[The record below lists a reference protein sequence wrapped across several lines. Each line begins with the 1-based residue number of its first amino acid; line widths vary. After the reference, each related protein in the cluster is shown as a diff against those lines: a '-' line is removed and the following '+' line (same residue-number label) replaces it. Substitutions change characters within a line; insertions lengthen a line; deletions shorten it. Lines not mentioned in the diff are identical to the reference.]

1 MDVEKLLRELTALD
15 GMLWVIGGGELV
27 SENSSRGMKEPD
39 LSDGYATIEADNWHF
54 HLKLDSVAG
63 AQFVEASDPHHLV
76 PNLYYLRLS
85 DGSEETMLRI
95 YFPNPHLDENDNPTQ
110 FQPERLKLFEEVR
123 DAYVG
128 QEEII
133 FVRR

>member
-1 MDVEKLLRELTALD
+1 MDLEKLLREMVSQD

-27 SENSSRGMKEPD
+27 SENSSRGIKEPD
-39 LSDGYATIEADNWHF
+39 FGDGYATIEADNWHF
-54 HLKLDSVAG
+54 HLKMDSVVG

-76 PNLYYLRLS
+76 SYLYYLRLS
-85 DGSEETMLRI
+85 DTSEETLLRV
-95 YFPNPHLDENDNPTQ
+95 YFPNPHLDENDQPTD

-123 DAYVG
+123 DRYVD
-128 QEEII
+128 QDRII

>member
-39 LSDGYATIEADNWHF
+39 FSDGYATIEADNWHF